1 MSQYSSRIHI
11 QVSSPEVWSRCAGYD
26 GTGFDLAKL
35 ARSDQ
40 TAFVTD
46 ELGAVNESKLE
57 RLVENLAQALEA
69 DGIIIAD
76 TTNINVDTYEYCV
89 FYLGGRVRT
98 KEFSL
103 DRNAK
108 KSDMFFETDIQNI
121 EEWLSYGEF
130 SVSQKE
136 RSVLFRFDIVQTGS
150 HFVEISRDIQMPDW
164 MYLRET
170 SFANRAA
177 AIEKISVGEKVRF
190 VHAEDL
196 YDPFRLE
203 AVSQYGSL
211 GYLPSEASDE
221 LAPLLLSHHL
231 IYTATVQEV
240 VPVSKRN
247 KHAKSSLVKI
257 SIEASVSDQEIPETS
272 P

>member
-1 MSQYSSRIHI
+1 MSQYSSRMQI

-35 ARSDQ
+35 ATSDQ

-57 RLVENLAQALEA
+57 RLVENLAQALGT

-136 RSVLFRFDIVQTGS
+136 RSVLFCFDIVQTGS
-150 HFVEISRDIQMPDW
+150 HFVEISRDIQIPDW

-170 SFANRAA
+170 SFANRAE
-177 AIEKISVGEKVRF
+177 AIEKISVGEKVRL

-211 GYLPSEASDE
+211 GYLPSEVSDE
-221 LAPLLLSHHL
+221 LTPLLLSHHL
-231 IYTATVQEV
+231 IYTATVQEA
-240 VPVSKRN
+240 VPVSRRN

-257 SIEASVSDQEIPETS
+257 GIEASVSDQEIPEAS
-272 P
+272 L

>member
-1 MSQYSSRIHI
+1 MSQYSSRMHI

-26 GTGFDLAKL
+26 GTGFNLAKL
-35 ARSDQ
+35 AGSDQ
-40 TAFVTD
+40 TSFVSD

-57 RLVENLAQALEA
+57 KLVENLAQALGA

-103 DRNAK
+103 YRNAE
-108 KSDMFFETDIQNI
+108 KSDMFFKTGIQNI
-121 EEWLSYGEF
+121 SEWLSYGEF
-130 SVSQKE
+130 SVSKKE
-136 RSVLFRFDIVQTGS
+136 RSVLFRFGIVQTGS
-150 HFVEISRDIQMPDW
+150 QFVEISRDIQIPDW

-177 AIEKISVGEKVRF
+177 TIEKISVGEKVRL
-190 VHAEDL
+190 VHAEEL
-196 YDPFRLE
+196 YDPLRLE

-211 GYLPSEASDE
+211 GYLPSEVSDE
-221 LAPLLLSHHL
+221 LTPLLLSHHL

-240 VPVSKRN
+240 IPVSGRN

-257 SIEASVSDQEIPETS
+257 SIEASVSDQEIPEDS

>member
-1 MSQYSSRIHI
+1 MSQYSSRMHI
-11 QVSSPEVWSRCAGYD
+11 QVTSPEVWSRCAGYD
-26 GTGFDLAKL
+26 GTGFDLASL
-35 ARSDQ
+35 AGSDQ

-57 RLVENLAQALEA
+57 NLVENLAQALGT

-103 DRNAK
+103 DRNAE
-108 KSDMFFETDIQNI
+108 KSDMFFEADI
-121 EEWLSYGEF
+121 EDFVAWLSYGEF
-130 SVSQKE
+130 SVSKKE
-136 RSVLFRFDIVQTGS
+136 RNILFRFDIVQTGS
-150 HFVEISRDIQMPDW
+150 QFVEISRDIQIPDW

-170 SFANRAA
+170 SFSNRAA

-190 VHAEDL
+190 VHAADL

-221 LAPLLLSHHL
+221 LTPLLLSHHL

-240 VPVSKRN
+240 VPVSRRN

-257 SIEASVSDQEIPETS
+257 GIEASISDQEIPEA
-272 P
+272 PL

>member
-46 ELGAVNESKLE
+46 KLGAVNESKLE
-57 RLVENLAQALEA
+57 RLVENLAQALGA

-76 TTNINVDTYEYCV
+76 TTNINVDSYEYCV
-89 FYLGGRVRT
+89 FYLGGRVHM

-103 DRNAK
+103 DRNAE

-121 EEWLSYGEF
+121 SEWLSYGEF
-130 SVSQKE
+130 SVSKKE
-136 RSVLFRFDIVQTGS
+136 RSVLFFFGIVQIGS
-150 HFVEISRDIQMPDW
+150 HFGEFSHDMQIPDW
-164 MYLRET
+164 VYLRET

-190 VHAEDL
+190 VHAKDL

-211 GYLPSEASDE
+211 GYLPSEVSDE
-221 LAPLLLSHHL
+221 LAPLLLSGHL
-231 IYTATVQEV
+231 LYTATVEEV
-240 VPVSKRN
+240 VPVSRRN

-257 SIEASVSDQEIPETS
+257 GIEASVSDQEIPEAS